1 MRTQHYFFLNEILF
15 ITCNADYFC
24 IHTVHAVPQMT
35 AGYRWQNCAKPTFM
49 SNYNLC
55 LSVHLSFI
63 CSRCVN
69 NFVFIATS
77 FLIYIICKCTSAGI
91 YFWRISCSFWVINL
105 VYLFHWTQVHGYS
118 VFWIYII
125 RHWSIHSGIL
135 LGMRKISIW
144 LRLNLWANPKIWWS
158 LCLVNIRISEWLKD
172 LILFRFRKYITWF
185 AWSVKHGQSGF
196 FSLHQ
201 VEKFYLISSVKICI
215 THMYGVYLRA

>member
-1 MRTQHYFFLNEILF
+1 MSVSHFWKWLDKTHSFVGWGHNTTFFSMKYCSLLAMQIIFVYILF
-15 ITCNADYFC
+15 MLS
-24 IHTVHAVPQMT
+24 P
-35 AGYRWQNCAKPTFM
+35 RWLQVVGDRIVQSPHLWAIIICVFQ
-49 SNYNLC
+49 YIY
-55 LSVHLSFI
+55 LS
-63 CSRCVN
+63 CYRCVN

-105 VYLFHWTQVHGYS
+105 VYFLHWTQVHGYS

-125 RHWSIHSGIL
+125 RHWSIHSAIL
-135 LGMRKISIW
+135 WGMRKISIW
-144 LRLNLWANPKIWWS
+144 LRLDLWANPKIWWS

-201 VEKFYLISSVKICI
+201 VWKVL
-215 THMYGVYLRA
+215 LN

>member
-35 AGYRWQNCAKPTFM
+35 AGCRWQNCANPTFM

-63 CSRCVN
+63 CYRCVN

-105 VYLFHWTQVHGYS
+105 VL
-118 VFWIYII
+118 
-125 RHWSIHSGIL
+125 
-135 LGMRKISIW
+135 
-144 LRLNLWANPKIWWS
+144 
-158 LCLVNIRISEWLKD
+158 
-172 LILFRFRKYITWF
+172 
-185 AWSVKHGQSGF
+185 F
-196 FSLHQ
+196 FSLNTSAWVLSVLNLYHSTLEHSFRNSFGDEKNFNLIKIESLSQSENLMVPVFSKHQ
-201 VEKFYLISSVKICI
+201 NFRVAQRSHFIQI
-215 THMYGVYLRA
+215 

>member
-35 AGYRWQNCAKPTFM
+35 AGCRWQICAKPTFM

-63 CSRCVN
+63 CYRCVN

-105 VYLFHWTQVHGYS
+105 VYFFHWTRVHGYS